1 MIIKERYTSLYKDRT
16 ALILVLWNIAANS
29 AGRRTVKK
37 KNNKK
42 QGQELPE
49 IIKKQNDKKMRQRI
63 INRSYDFVIS
73 EKSVIFAHRLQ
84 MCNIVCT
91 K

>member
-16 ALILVLWNIAANS
+16 ALILVLWNIAVNS
-29 AGRRTVKK
+29 AGRRTV
-37 KNNKK
+37 
-42 QGQELPE
+42 
-49 IIKKQNDKKMRQRI
+49 KKQNDKKMRQRI

>member
-1 MIIKERYTSLYKDRT
+1 MIIKERYTSIIKDRT

-29 AGRRTVKK
+29 VGRRTV
-37 KNNKK
+37 
-42 QGQELPE
+42 
-49 IIKKQNDKKMRQRI
+49 KKQNDKKMKQRI

-73 EKSVIFAHRLQ
+73 EKSVIFAHRLR